1 MLPTQGPPMLSGVMW
16 QDRGMSRSK
25 VEPSQPHATLLRAR
39 QVLYRFAS
47 AAMADPRSG
56 CVQALYGRDVKPLV
70 AAAADL
76 VRKAGRRCRARPAW
90 GELHDSWLDPQRV
103 LRRLPSSPEELNA
116 EYERTFGLL
125 VSSAH
130 PPYEM
135 EYVSGK
141 LIFQR
146 GHLLADV
153 AGFYRAFG
161 WRRSERHPER
171 LDHLA
176 LELEFMAALCGQQ
189 VRARRAWCAAR
200 SAGNT
205 VQAGVAAEQARV
217 CWEAQQ
223 RFVAAH
229 LAWWVPGFGRL
240 LAAHR
245 PRGFY
250 AAAGRFVRA
259 MMPLERALLH
269 LPPASRPLQIVQ
281 ERRPEECAGCL
292 AAEVCEV

>member
-1 MLPTQGPPMLSGVMW
+1 MW
-16 QDRGMSRSK
+16 RERGKSK
-25 VEPSQPHATLLRAR
+25 TTVEPPEPRATLLRAR

-47 AAMADPRSG
+47 TAVADPRSG
-56 CVQALYGRDVKPLV
+56 CVQALYGRDVGQLV
-70 AAAADL
+70 EAAAEV
-76 VRKAGRRCRARPAW
+76 VRMAGRRRGARRAW

-103 LRRLPSSPEELNA
+103 LGRLPGTPDELNA

-141 LIFQR
+141 LIFRR
-146 GHLLADV
+146 GHLLADL

-171 LDHLA
+171 WDHLA
-176 LELEFMAALCGQQ
+176 LELEFMAVLCGQQ
-189 VRARRAWCAAR
+189 LCARQAWCAAR

-205 VQAGVAAEQARV
+205 VQANVAAEQGRV
-217 CWEAQQ
+217 CWVAQQ
-223 RFVAAH
+223 RFFTAH

-250 AAAGRFVRA
+250 AATGRFLRA
-259 MMPLERALLH
+259 MMPLERALLQV
-269 LPPASRPLQIVQ
+269 PPASGPMQVVQ

-292 AAEVCEV
+292 AAEVCAV

>member
-1 MLPTQGPPMLSGVMW
+1 
-16 QDRGMSRSK
+16 MSKSV
-25 VEPSQPHATLLRAR
+25 VEPPEPRATLLRAR

-47 AAMADPRSG
+47 AALADPRSG
-56 CVQALYGRDVKPLV
+56 CVQPLYGRDVGPLV
-70 AAAADL
+70 GAAAEV
-76 VRKAGRRCRARPAW
+76 VRMAGRRRGATRAW

-103 LRRLPSSPEELNA
+103 LRCLPCAPDELHA

-161 WRRSERHPER
+161 WRRSERRPER
-171 LDHLA
+171 PDHLA
-176 LELEFMAALCGQQ
+176 LELEFMAVLCGQQ
-189 VRARRAWCAAR
+189 VSARQAWCAAR
-200 SAGNT
+200 SVGDA
-205 VQAGVAAEQARV
+205 VQADLAAERARV

-223 RFVAAH
+223 RFFAAH

-259 MMPLERALLH
+259 MMPLERALLRV
-269 LPPASRPLQIVQ
+269 PPASGPLQVVQ
-281 ERRPEECAGCL
+281 ELRPEECAGCL
-292 AAEVCEV
+292 AAEVCNA